1 MPRASASFGSRDG
14 AGLYSVRAD
23 DETMWVAGAM
33 APVMSIRD
41 WGLLWLLAFLWGGSY
56 FFTEIALTALPPLT
70 IVTIRVGLA
79 AITLWALVRMRG
91 LSPPGGWRPWA
102 VFAGMAILNN
112 VIPFSLIVWGQ
123 TRIDSSLASIL
134 NGATPLW
141 TVLLAHVWASER
153 LTINRVA
160 GVVIGMA
167 GVAWM
172 LGAGALTG
180 SLTDGALWGEIAVLG
195 ATLSYACSAIYARRY
210 LTGPPLVTAAGQVT
224 MATLLMIP
232 AMLLIDQPWTLPKP
246 GMDVVLALIGFGVLS
261 TGFAYWLYF
270 TLMARAGATN
280 VMLVTLLNPVS
291 AILLGTLILGE
302 RLEAQHLTGMALIA
316 FGLIVL
322 DGRALRLLRRGH
334 GPERV

>member
-1 MPRASASFGSRDG
+1 
-14 AGLYSVRAD
+14 
-23 DETMWVAGAM
+23 M

-41 WGLLWLLAFLWGGSY
+41 WALLWLLAFLWGGSF
-56 FFTEIALTALPPLT
+56 FFTEIALTALPPVT

-79 AITLWALVRMRG
+79 AVTLWAIVYLRG
-91 LSPPGGWRPWA
+91 LRPPGDWRPWA
-102 VFAGMAILNN
+102 AFAGMAILNN

-134 NGATPLW
+134 NAATPLW

-153 LTINRVA
+153 LTVNRLA

-172 LGAGALTG
+172 LGAGALSGTLAEG
-180 SLTDGALWGEIAVLG
+180 VLWGELAVLA

-224 MATLLMIP
+224 MATLLMTP
-232 AMLLIDQPWTLPKP
+232 ALLLIDQPWTLSMP
-246 GMDVVLALIGFGVLS
+246 GTEVVLALIAFGVLS

-270 TLMARAGATN
+270 TLMARTGATN

-302 RLEAQHLTGMALIA
+302 RLEAQHVTGMALVA
-316 FGLIVL
+316 VGLIVL
-322 DGRALRLLRRGH
+322 DGRLLQRLRRKTRTDQDIVR
-334 GPERV
+334 P